1 MQVMDGFEDGRLKD
15 QKLSRKQN
23 ISKPE
28 FRQPYIQP
36 IQCLPADFQL
46 EKLQLVDKKIPL
58 SQLKEEAS
66 KYRSMKSIKKAFR
79 SVTNVSSWDEA
90 VQRFPSHTSASV
102 LESFC
107 HLSFQKL
114 IPQSFI
120 SFCQSA
126 LQESITDSDENDHL
140 VHNDVL
146 AFFVKVS
153 FKEATL
159 SKIRSGNK
167 FMGAH
172 LSFVRL
178 TKVPYGR

>member
-1 MQVMDGFEDGRLKD
+1 
-15 QKLSRKQN
+15 
-23 ISKPE
+23 
-28 FRQPYIQP
+28 
-36 IQCLPADFQL
+36 
-46 EKLQLVDKKIPL
+46 
-58 SQLKEEAS
+58 
-66 KYRSMKSIKKAFR
+66 MKSIKKAFR

-140 VHNDVL
+140 VHNGVL

-178 TKVPYGR
+178 TKVPYGG

>member
-1 MQVMDGFEDGRLKD
+1 ME
-15 QKLSRKQN
+15 
-23 ISKPE
+23 
-28 FRQPYIQP
+28 
-36 IQCLPADFQL
+36 
-46 EKLQLVDKKIPL
+46 
-58 SQLKEEAS
+58 
-66 KYRSMKSIKKAFR
+66 SIKKAFL

-90 VQRFPSHTSASV
+90 VQQFPSHTSASV

-107 HLSFQKL
+107 HLSFQKS

-126 LQESITDSDENDHL
+126 LQKKSITDSDEL
-140 VHNDVL
+140 FMVFYIV
-146 AFFVKVS
+146 FFVKVS

-172 LSFVRL
+172 LLLVRL
-178 TKVPYGR
+178 TKVSCYHD